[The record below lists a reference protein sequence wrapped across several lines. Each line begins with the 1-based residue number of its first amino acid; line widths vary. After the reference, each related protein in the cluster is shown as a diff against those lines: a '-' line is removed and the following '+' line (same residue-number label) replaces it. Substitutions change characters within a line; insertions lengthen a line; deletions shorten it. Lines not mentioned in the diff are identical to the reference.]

1 MQVEP
6 SEAQKGLK
14 RSLSLDAFAESFWDI
29 NLRFFPL
36 VSTPLSVMHCLN
48 LAFPTQL
55 VVHLHTP

>member
-6 SEAQKGLK
+6 SQAQKGLK

-36 VSTPLSVMHCLN
+36 VSTPLSVMHC
-48 LAFPTQL
+48 
-55 VVHLHTP
+55 